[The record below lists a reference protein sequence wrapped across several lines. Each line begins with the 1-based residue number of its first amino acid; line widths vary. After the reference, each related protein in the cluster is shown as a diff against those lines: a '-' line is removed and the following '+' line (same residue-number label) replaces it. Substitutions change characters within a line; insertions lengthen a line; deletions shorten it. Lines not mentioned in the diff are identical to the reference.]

1 MTRELY
7 ESISR
12 TGRIINAQ
20 GQGVDAEHIMGRA
33 VTIYGDRL
41 VMQAIARAALGET
54 APICEILETAMDGV
68 LSDIELELRS

>member
-7 ESISR
+7 ESIAK

-20 GQGVDAEHIMGRA
+20 GQSVDAEAIMGQA

-41 VMQAIARAALGET
+41 VMQAIARAALGDT
-54 APICEILETAMDGV
+54 SPVCEILETAMDGV
-68 LSDIELELRS
+68 LSDIELEIRP